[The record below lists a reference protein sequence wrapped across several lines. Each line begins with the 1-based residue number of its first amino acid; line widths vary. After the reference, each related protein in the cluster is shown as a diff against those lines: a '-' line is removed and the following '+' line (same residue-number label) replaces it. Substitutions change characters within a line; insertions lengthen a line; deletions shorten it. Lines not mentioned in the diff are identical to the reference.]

1 MPLGVELSTQC
12 VLEQPAFEAPFWTG
26 VRSCIRS
33 CTRFPSPQLPVPK
46 DVLVHLAVLTA
57 CRRLSEEGRRYSDD
71 LLPILAHFTT
81 LYLSVPT
88 TTRLARKARGLLVE
102 SLSNLCVCD
111 LLDPT
116 PLLPFIPSQP
126 KTQEEEEE
134 TLAWIDGCIGTTRFS
149 SRMAEMAW
157 RLTFS
162 KRSETVAQALE
173 LLLVLEPQQL
183 ETVLLRLTG
192 REDTEA
198 LKLFLLR
205 RIGEFSIDEEAHD
218 LFVQL
223 GCVIEG
229 TQAVRVQPVS
239 GEEIMKPGSGE
250 DIMKPVSEEEKMKPV
265 SEEEKMKPGS
275 GEKENTKQATTIS
288 QQHNQP
294 APGSWSDPNELF
306 NSCMNNVGLLL
317 PLGCF
322 VPSDVA
328 AFDGYVCVFDF
339 IVAASPISWQHL
351 PS

>member
-1 MPLGVELSTQC
+1 
-12 VLEQPAFEAPFWTG
+12 
-26 VRSCIRS
+26 
-33 CTRFPSPQLPVPK
+33 
-46 DVLVHLAVLTA
+46 
-57 CRRLSEEGRRYSDD
+57 
-71 LLPILAHFTT
+71 
-81 LYLSVPT
+81 
-88 TTRLARKARGLLVE
+88 
-102 SLSNLCVCD
+102 
-111 LLDPT
+111 
-116 PLLPFIPSQP
+116 
-126 KTQEEEEE
+126 
-134 TLAWIDGCIGTTRFS
+134 
-149 SRMAEMAW
+149 MAEMAW

-162 KRSETVAQALE
+162 KRSKTVAQALE

-192 REDTEA
+192 LEDTEA

-239 GEEIMKPGSGE
+239 EEEI
-250 DIMKPVSEEEKMKPV
+250 
-265 SEEEKMKPGS
+265 MKPGS

>member
-33 CTRFPSPQLPVPK
+33 CICFPSPQLPVPK
-46 DVLVHLAVLTA
+46 DILVHLAVLTA

-162 KRSETVAQALE
+162 KRSKTVAQALE

-192 REDTEA
+192 LEDTEA

-239 GEEIMKPGSGE
+239 GEEIMKPVSGE
-250 DIMKPVSEEEKMKPV
+250 EI
-265 SEEEKMKPGS
+265 MKPGS

>member
-33 CTRFPSPQLPVPK
+33 CICFPSPQLPVPK

-162 KRSETVAQALE
+162 KRSKTVAQALE

-183 ETVLLRLTG
+183 ETGLLR
-192 REDTEA
+192 

-205 RIGEFSIDEEAHD
+205 RIGEFSIDQEAHD

-239 GEEIMKPGSGE
+239 G
-250 DIMKPVSEEEKMKPV
+250 
-265 SEEEKMKPGS
+265 EEKMKPGS